1 MANIIARLKEPST
14 WAAIAGALAA
24 LGINIPSGTW
34 QAITGVVA
42 VLAGVAGAVMAEKG

>member
-1 MANIIARLKEPST
+1 MTNIIARLKEPST
-14 WAAIAGALAA
+14 WAAIAAALAA
-24 LGINIPSGTW
+24 LGINIPDGTW